1 MGMIISGE
9 VTYNCETGM
18 SMIIKGVIT
27 HNFGTGFIRIRD
39 IETGLEYDA
48 ERMSARRIVGA
59 TDDGAMI
66 CEFEIADHKKP
77 PPPER

>member
-1 MGMIISGE
+1 
-9 VTYNCETGM
+9 
-18 SMIIKGVIT
+18 MIIKGIIT

-48 ERMSARRIVGA
+48 DRMAAKRIVGS
-59 TDDGAMI
+59 TTGGAMI
-66 CEFEIADHKKP
+66 CEFEIVDHKKP